1 MSTVND
7 VLRAIGELPVIQ
19 LRDVGR
25 EMKLLYGEGAEFIL
39 GEIKKGTASTQLP
52 KMAKLRINTSRN
64 HDKITCIKTIRTYTD
79 MGLRDA
85 KESVESGEFVCQ
97 TFEGK
102 AYAFMTEM
110 INLGCE
116 AEIIGE

>member
-1 MSTVND
+1 MSTVLD
-7 VLRAIGELPVIQ
+7 VIRTIGELPVIQ

-39 GEIKKGTASTQLP
+39 GEIKKGATSTKLP
-52 KMAKLRINTSRN
+52 KIASLRINTSRN
-64 HDKITCIKTIRTYTD
+64 RDKITCIKTIRTYTD
-79 MGLRDA
+79 MGLKDA

-97 TFEGK
+97 AFEGR

-116 AEIIGE
+116 AEIIQE